1 MHTGSQPAFDA
12 VEQGILRSVQGTLPD
27 TPTPFAQIA
36 QDLGISEDKVLALLQ
51 DLKIQGIIRRFGATL
66 RHQEAGY
73 DCNVMVAWKVPETR
87 SIDDVSRIMCARS
100 EITHCYQRK
109 RCPEW
114 PFDLYTM
121 VHGRNEADCRQ
132 VVQLLRQETGLE
144 HCELLFSREEL
155 KKTSMQY
162 F

>member
-1 MHTGSQPAFDA
+1 MNSSSEPAFDLT
-12 VEQGILRSVQGTLPD
+12 EQGILRSVQGTLPD

-36 QDLGISEDKVLALLQ
+36 QELGISEDRVLTLLQ
-51 DLKIQGIIRRFGATL
+51 ELKFQGIIRRFGATL

-73 DCNVMVAWKVPETR
+73 DCNVMVAWKVPENK
-87 SIDDVSRIMCARS
+87 SIEEVSRTMCGRQ

-109 RCPEW
+109 SCPEW

-121 VHGRNEADCRQ
+121 VHGRHEADCRR
-132 VVQLLRQETGLE
+132 VVEQLLQQTGLQ

>member
-1 MHTGSQPAFDA
+1 
-12 VEQGILRSVQGTLPD
+12 
-27 TPTPFAQIA
+27 
-36 QDLGISEDKVLALLQ
+36 
-51 DLKIQGIIRRFGATL
+51 
-66 RHQEAGY
+66 
-73 DCNVMVAWKVPETR
+73 
-87 SIDDVSRIMCARS
+87 
-100 EITHCYQRK
+100 
-109 RCPEW
+109 
-114 PFDLYTM
+114 M